1 MTRYKIY
8 HQPLKTYP
16 KNTRNNSQSCKSV
29 EHAKITNPSR
39 KPDTMEPPKRKSR
52 STMSTKLTKTNSKTI
67 VDKITYNPIKR
78 NLRAKQKNI
87 PKTIPASLSPK
98 LKFGSF
104 NVNGL
109 DIEAAWA
116 VEQLLT
122 KRGFDV
128 SLFTQ

>member
-1 MTRYKIY
+1 M
-8 HQPLKTYP
+8 
-16 KNTRNNSQSCKSV
+16 SV
-29 EHAKITNPSR
+29 QHAKITNPSS
-39 KPDTMEPPKRKSR
+39 KPDTMDPPKKKSR
-52 STMSTKLTKTNSKTI
+52 RTTRFTELTKTNSKKI
-67 VDKITYNPIKR
+67 VDKQSATR
-78 NLRAKQKNI
+78 NLRAKLQQKNI

>member
-1 MTRYKIY
+1 M
-8 HQPLKTYP
+8 
-16 KNTRNNSQSCKSV
+16 SV
-29 EHAKITNPSR
+29 QHAKITNPSN
-39 KPDTMEPPKRKSR
+39 KPDTMDPPKKKSR
-52 STMSTKLTKTNSKTI
+52 NTNRFTKKI